1 MDAKNQSWERF
12 IRRTQIFRTEQAS
25 RDAPASTETTSKT
38 SELEPPRKRLCKE
51 DEEQVVQQ
59 VFKKIRAKGTLTR
72 SASTKE
78 EKL

>member
-12 IRRTQIFRTEQAS
+12 IKRTQIFRTEQAS
-25 RDAPASTETTSKT
+25 RDAPSEATSKT
-38 SELEPPRKRLCKE
+38 TELEPPRKRLCKE

-72 SASTKE
+72 SASNQE
-78 EKL
+78 EKP